1 MAVEI
6 TKWICLTILALAVL
20 FCFMVIVVGGR
31 NGKDK

>member
-20 FCFMVIVVGGR
+20 FCFMVLIIGGR
-31 NGKDK
+31 NGKGK